1 MNEEQ
6 TAEVFLG
13 RGLRQGCSLS
23 PMLFALYLTEWGE
36 ELENS
41 EEGYKIGN
49 VTISALLFA
58 DDLLLCARTP
68 AGLRRLL
75 DISERHALNLEL
87 VISEKK
93 SMILS
98 PSANSWDLHDENGEV
113 FTSLE
118 KILSYKYLGIETYNT
133 MGRTSTAKQKKCILT
148 ARRYR
153 GACRYF
159 SRQGP
164 DVVDMSVCTWR
175 NIAIPAI
182 LFGTEMIPFSK
193 TTLDA
198 LDREQAKWAK
208 QSLGLHQTCSNTAPQ
223 ILMGAPSFKELIF
236 QQQLKY
242 FMRLQ
247 ELPETRYAAQALIEH
262 ETGGWRSPYLHHM
275 AKIQEELGIVQLP
288 PSAEFIDEIVSSHCL
303 AELQIKVA
311 SLSSISID
319 PGSITCLERMRSARE
334 GEAFNWINRAIMGCT
349 GIQFDGITW
358 RKLCPEDGRKS
369 TDLHFVSECMGTARA
384 RKETGLNSFFT
395 SCDLI
400 GIGKKDAYSNFLR
413 GLSASGEFIKMEDYV
428 ERGRSLGAIFKTD
441 LRN

>member
-1 MNEEQ
+1 
-6 TAEVFLG
+6 
-13 RGLRQGCSLS
+13 
-23 PMLFALYLTEWGE
+23 
-36 ELENS
+36 
-41 EEGYKIGN
+41 
-49 VTISALLFA
+49 
-58 DDLLLCARTP
+58 
-68 AGLRRLL
+68 
-75 DISERHALNLEL
+75 
-87 VISEKK
+87 
-93 SMILS
+93 
-98 PSANSWDLHDENGEV
+98 
-113 FTSLE
+113 
-118 KILSYKYLGIETYNT
+118 
-133 MGRTSTAKQKKCILT
+133 MGRTSTAKQQKCIVT